1 MKTDGIRRV
10 TGFLLCWLF
19 LIMQLL
25 APVLPARAE
34 TTETEFDQELYATG
48 AVLLDGRSGRV
59 LYGKNADVPMA
70 MASTTKIMTCIL
82 VLENCNLD
90 ETLTVSSYAA
100 GMPKVK
106 LYLNRGEEYRV
117 GDLLYSLMLESHN
130 DSAVALAEHVGR
142 NYLENG
148 PGEKKAAEYTLE
160 ESKEAVAAFAGLMNR
175 KARKLGCRDTYFI
188 TPNGLDAA
196 ETITM
201 EDGSTVQKEHMTTA
215 RDLAVIMSYCIDK
228 SEKSREFLQITG
240 TRSYSFSANGRS
252 FCCNNHNAFLDMM
265 EGVISGK
272 TGFTN
277 KAGYCY
283 VGAMERE
290 GRVFI
295 VALLACGWP
304 NNKSYKWSDT
314 KKLMEY
320 GATHYR
326 WQDLSDSALLYDE
339 ELPDIPVAEGQ
350 TRYIGQQARVA
361 VKIPEREEAGKEA
374 DKAEKKEGEK
384 GIENGAG
391 KEGEKGTENGAG
403 KGTEKGTGKEESK
416 GTDKEAGREEERGT
430 EKETGKEEGAVQE
443 EPEGMLLREDERV
456 QVKCYLTRQLQA
468 PVEAGKTVGKIEYS
482 LGDQVFKT
490 ETIVTA
496 EAVDRIDLQWCWKQI
511 FRQFTGL

>member
-1 MKTDGIRRV
+1 M
-10 TGFLLCWLF
+10 LCWLF
-19 LIMQLL
+19 LITQLL
-25 APVLPARAE
+25 TPVLPARAE

-320 GATHYR
+320 GAIHYR

-361 VKIPEREEAGKEA
+361 VKIPEREETGREG
-374 DKAEKKEGEK
+374 ERGTKKET
-384 GIENGAG
+384 G
-391 KEGEKGTENGAG
+391 KEGEKGAGEEGEKRAGEEGEKGAGEEVEKGAG
-403 KGTEKGTGKEESK
+403 KEVG
-416 GTDKEAGREEERGT
+416 
-430 EKETGKEEGAVQE
+430 EEGETIQE
-443 EPEGMLLREDERV
+443 EPEGMLLREDEHI

-496 EAVDRIDLQWCWKQI
+496 EAVDRIDLQWCWMQI
-511 FRQFTGL
+511 FRRFTGI